1 MKLRKIFKTGI
12 LLVCTLFM
20 IVQGKQM
27 IVAEKGGND
36 SHYTY
41 TITLYTGKEGAFSD
55 GSTEVKITD
64 LEYGQVISL
73 GDYLTNV
80 NLNDADKYYVK
91 GIRESGKD
99 NNTVST
105 PAFKVECDREY
116 VVAYG
121 IKGDMT
127 KYTVNYQDE
136 NGNTL
141 AASQTYYGVV
151 GDKAVVAFHYV
162 DGYRPQAYN
171 LTKTLSKNE
180 AENVLTFTY
189 RRIVQNSNTNTDTSA
204 TNNTTTNNQNTN
216 SNVNGNTTN
225 DQTNVDNTTTNDT
238 QENTTVDEDDQTTE
252 DVIDLD
258 EDETPLDNGSKKD
271 QSSNQRPASF
281 MYIMIGLACI
291 AILALIILFVI
302 IKKKDQTKRE
312 QKEDENNNDM

>member
-1 MKLRKIFKTGI
+1 MKLRKMWKTGI

-20 IVQGKQM
+20 ILQGKQM
-27 IVAEKGGND
+27 IFAEKGGND

-41 TITLYTGKEGAFSD
+41 TITLYAGKEGTFLD
-55 GSTEVKITD
+55 GSSEVKITN

-73 GDYLTNV
+73 GDYLPNI
-80 NLNDADKYYVK
+80 NLNDSEKYYVK

-127 KYTVNYQDE
+127 KYIVNYQDE

-141 AASQTYYGVV
+141 APSQTYYGVI

-171 LTKTLSKNE
+171 LTKTLSQNE
-180 AENVLTFTY
+180 AENVFTFTY
-189 RRIVQNSNTNTDTSA
+189 QRIPQSTTTESN
-204 TNNTTTNNQNTN
+204 TTNNSSTNNQATNQNVSGNTN
-216 SNVNGNTTN
+216 NQVDTDNTTN
-225 DQTNVDNTTTNDT
+225 NDSQQDVEDNN
-238 QENTTVDEDDQTTE
+238 QTTQ

-258 EDETPLDNGSKKD
+258 DNQTPLDNGQKNEKA
-271 QSSNQRPASF
+271 QQRPASF
-281 MYIMIGLACI
+281 MYLMIGLACV
-291 AILALIILFVI
+291 ALLALIILFVI

-312 QKEDENNNDM
+312 QNQNNKDM

>member
-1 MKLRKIFKTGI
+1 MKLRKMFKTGI

-20 IVQGKQM
+20 LVQGKQM
-27 IVAEKGGND
+27 VVAEKGGND

-41 TITLYTGKEGAFSD
+41 TITLYTGKEGTFSD
-55 GSTEVKITD
+55 GSTEIKITD

-73 GDYLTNV
+73 GDYLSNV

-136 NGNTL
+136 NGNPL
-141 AASQTYYGVV
+141 AESQTYYGVV

-189 RRIVQNSNTNTDTSA
+189 QRIVQTSNTDTSTT

-216 SNVNGNTTN
+216 SNVSGNTTN

-238 QENTTVDEDDQTTE
+238 QENTTNDEDNQTTE

-258 EDETPLDNGSKKD
+258 DDQTPLDNGSKKD

-312 QKEDENNNDM
+312 QKENENNNDM